1 MGKLGAYFAL
11 LLLGIVLIDVGITGR
26 LGSLLGA
33 VITPSSLHDT
43 EAAANGG

>member
-1 MGKLGAYFAL
+1 MGKVGAYVAL

-33 VITPSSLHDT
+33 VITPSSLLDS
-43 EAAANGG
+43 EAVAHGG